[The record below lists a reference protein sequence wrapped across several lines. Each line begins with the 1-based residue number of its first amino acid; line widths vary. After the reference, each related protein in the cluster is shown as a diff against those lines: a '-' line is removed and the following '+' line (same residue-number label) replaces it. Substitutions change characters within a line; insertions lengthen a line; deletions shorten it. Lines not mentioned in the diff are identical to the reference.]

1 MRIRLLFAKTEAM
14 RYTGHLDLFRAIE
27 RMIRRSR
34 LPLAYTQGFKPHPR
48 IHLASALPLGFTSEA
63 EMADIWL
70 QEEMPVAFVQHALQT
85 AAPPGILIHSAAPA
99 AQEAGS
105 LQADLIACDYLVT
118 LLESIPDLENRVER
132 ILAAPELP
140 RERRKK
146 SYNLRPLIEQLQVL
160 SAPEAD
166 IARLHMRLAAREG
179 ATGRPEE
186 VVAELGGDPLA
197 VRYHRVKLV
206 FSSAIISN

>member
-48 IHLASALPLGFTSEA
+48 INLASALPLGFTSEA
-63 EMADIWL
+63 EVADIWL
-70 QEEMPVAFVQHALQT
+70 QEELPASFIQHALQI
-85 AAPPGILIHSAAPA
+85 AAPPGILIRSAAPA
-99 AQEAGS
+99 AQEDSS

-132 ILAAPELP
+132 ILAATHLP

-146 SYNLRPLIEQLQVL
+146 SYDLRPLIEQLRVL
-160 SAPEAD
+160 SPLQAD
-166 IARLHMRLAAREG
+166 FARLHMRLAAREG